1 MVGARRRLAEDHPT
15 GAQLRAA
22 RALAGVAAAEVAA
35 LAGVSLN
42 TVKRAEAAEGLSP
55 ITAANATALM
65 NALKQLGVVL
75 ICADEAGG
83 EGVRRRS

>member
-1 MVGARRRLAEDHPT
+1 MAGARRRLADGHPT

-22 RALAGVAAAEVAA
+22 RALAGVTAAEVAA

-65 NALKQLGVVL
+65 KALDQLGVIL
-75 ICADEAGG
+75 TPADEAGG
-83 EGVRRRS
+83 EGVRRRF